1 MRIFEAYF
9 RDGENE
15 FEPRYFVHSNEA
27 MDWALTFGRQH
38 METGE
43 ELTVNEIQTVSG
55 SRDLPVLILN
65 SGRWIRSQ
73 RIAYRGP
80 FEGIKGAI

>member
-1 MRIFEAYF
+1 VRIFEAYF

-15 FEPRYFVHSNEA
+15 FEPRYFTHSGEA
-27 MDWALTFGRQH
+27 QDWALRFGARH
-38 METGE
+38 MQPGE

-55 SRDLPVLILN
+55 SRLLPVLILN

-80 FEGIKGAI
+80 FEGAKGAI